1 MAISSAW
8 RRGSL
13 RTHMGA
19 SMQFCSTVRCGNRL
33 KCWKTM
39 PTSLRIASICLR
51 SLVNSTPLI
60 TMRPC
65 WCSSSRLRQRM
76 VVDLPEPDGP
86 HNTMRSPWVTLR
98 SMSLS
103 TWNWPNHLF
112 TPCIWMTG
120 SPERSGCE
128 DCSDVSLMMSLLTP
142 VTGVE
147 LAFQMHGIA
156 RHAETEQP
164 IDQRGEYVAL

>member
-1 MAISSAW
+1 
-8 RRGSL
+8 
-13 RTHMGA
+13 
-19 SMQFCSTVRCGNRL
+19 
-33 KCWKTM
+33 
-39 PTSLRIASICLR
+39 
-51 SLVNSTPLI
+51 
-60 TMRPC
+60 
-65 WCSSSRLRQRM
+65 M

-86 HNTMRSPWVTLR
+86 QSTMRSPWVTLR

-120 SPERSGCE
+120 SPERSGCSG
-128 DCSDVSLMMSLLTP
+128 CRDVSFMVLLLRP

-147 LAFQMHGIA
+147 LAFQMHGIT

-164 IDQRGEYVAL
+164 INQRGEYVALGRHAQPGRVARGALDAVEEVEQADDDHQAGVLEQCDEGVDDARNDHLQRLRQ